1 MNSIYENGDYL
12 FKNPGWHEHDSPWK
26 AGLIKKML
34 ERNNLH
40 PSEICEVGCGAGGI
54 LSCLASESAENVK
67 FFGYDI
73 SPQAYEISKHKEKDN
88 IRFHLKDLL
97 HENEARFDLVM
108 CIDVFEHVEDYLGFL
123 KKLKGKGEY
132 KIFHIPLDL
141 SVQTVLRGSSL
152 LERRSSL
159 GHIHYFTKQTALAT
173 LTDTGY
179 KIVDYCYTH
188 KFVDA
193 PALGWKNKVTKKI
206 LQLCFLMHEDLAARI
221 LGCSSLLVLTK

>member
-12 FKNPGWHEHDSPWK
+12 SKNPGWHEQDSPWK

-40 PSEICEVGCGAGGI
+40 PSRICEVGCGAGGI
-54 LSCLASESAENVK
+54 LSCLASENAENVK

-73 SPQAYEISKHKEKDN
+73 SPQAYEISKHKKRDN
-88 IRFHLKDLL
+88 VRFHLKDLF
-97 HENEARFDLVM
+97 HENEEQFDLVM

-141 SVQTVLRGSSL
+141 SVQTVLRGYAL
-152 LERRSSL
+152 LERRSLL
-159 GHIHYFTKQTALAT
+159 GHFHYFTKQTALAT
-173 LTDTGY
+173 LTDAGY
-179 KIVDYCYTH
+179 EIVDCFYTH
-188 KFVDA
+188 KFVDT
-193 PALGWKNKVTKKI
+193 PALGWKNKFAKRI
-206 LQLCFLMHEDLAARI
+206 LQLCFSTHEDMAARI
-221 LGCSSLLVLTK
+221 LGCSSLLVLAR